1 MLAGIGAKLKQ
12 FGYDFMERRQKKI
25 KASY

>member
-12 FGYDFMERRQKKI
+12 FGYDFMERRQKK
-25 KASY
+25 KN